1 MINKLN
7 NNKKIYSYIDHLSD
21 IGIEAYGSSL
31 EEVFENAALGMF
43 SIICDLTNIKQIKR
57 KKIFIK
63 TEGIMEMDDLLLLW
77 LEKLLYVYEVE
88 KMLFSKFDISQ
99 IENKNNY
106 KSINAPCLIISFTFS
121 GFLANILT
129 VYPALRRFFIIG
141 FPMIPVPINPISNL
155 ILLP

>member
-106 KSINAPCLIISFTFS
+106 KSINAVIYGEKIDLSRHE
-121 GFLANILT
+121 
-129 VYPALRRFFIIG
+129 LRAAIKAPTYHKLYLEKDENTGIWTARVIFD
-141 FPMIPVPINPISNL
+141 V
-155 ILLP
+155 